1 MTGIQQ
7 KRRVRKKPR
16 DAPPIKS
23 DPVESPPTTE
33 SADNPNRQSF
43 LNYINCIWSHF
54 DFDKDGMGCKVWGVA
69 GGDTVDGE
77 DSLYVQKEFS
87 RHVALFTSFG
97 HTAISSSNDEPVIQS
112 LIVEKGKDKKVLY
125 DEISE
130 TFE

>member
-7 KRRVRKKPR
+7 KRRVRKKPI
-16 DAPPIKS
+16 DAPSIKS

-130 TFE
+130 TF